1 MHYITENNAKVELA
15 SPWQRIAAYLIN
27 ITIYNLIL
35 YIGMHV
41 YNSRFEYEIENRVG
55 TDEGKAFELWFLSY
69 NDSTKPIYFLR
80 QLIFADGPYDSFYIF
95 WYILWPI
102 YLFFIW
108 QAVQMSLT
116 GQSIGKKLMKIRV
129 ISTSGQSSGFAI
141 IVFNRE
147 IIFNILTSCIFVLA
161 LLPIDTIPAI
171 ISMLLESIMI
181 TNISFDIFLFF
192 LFLYKFLFQFICF
205 IMLFNKKTNHRTWQD
220 YIANTIVVKV

>member
-15 SPWQRIAAYLIN
+15 SPWQRIAAYMIN

-35 YIGMHV
+35 YIVMYQLSPEYGM
-41 YNSRFEYEIENRVG
+41 S
-55 TDEGKAFELWFLSY
+55 ELEFWFILDDY
-69 NDSTKPIYFLR
+69 ATKPIFSL
-80 QLIFADGPYDSFYIF
+80 FFTGDSYNPLYISR
-95 WYILWPI
+95 YILWPI
-102 YLFFIW
+102 FLFFIW

-116 GQSIGKKLMKIRV
+116 GQSIGKKLIKIRV

-141 IVFNRE
+141 TVFNRE
-147 IIFNILTSCIFVLA
+147 IIFNILTSCILVLA
-161 LLPIDTIPAI
+161 SLPIEIISKI

>member
-1 MHYITENNAKVELA
+1 MHYVTENNAKVELA

-35 YIGMHV
+35 YIVMYQFSPKYGL
-41 YNSRFEYEIENRVG
+41 SEL
-55 TDEGKAFELWFLSY
+55 ELWFLLDDY
-69 NDSTKPIYFLR
+69 ATKPIFS
-80 QLIFADGPYDSFYIF
+80 FFFTDGSDNPSYISR
-95 WYILWPI
+95 YILWPI
-102 YLFFIW
+102 FLFFIW

-141 IVFNRE
+141 TVFNRE
-147 IIFNILTSCIFVLA
+147 IIFNILTSCILVLA
-161 LLPIDTIPAI
+161 SLPIEIISKI

>member
-1 MHYITENNAKVELA
+1 MHRFSPEYGMSEL
-15 SPWQRIAAYLIN
+15 
-27 ITIYNLIL
+27 
-35 YIGMHV
+35 
-41 YNSRFEYEIENRVG
+41 EI
-55 TDEGKAFELWFLSY
+55 WFLLDDY
-69 NDSTKPIYFLR
+69 ATKPIFS
-80 QLIFADGPYDSFYIF
+80 FFFTDGSYDPSYIYR
-95 WYILWPI
+95 YILWPI
-102 YLFFIW
+102 FLFFIL

-141 IVFNRE
+141 TVFNRE
-147 IIFNILTSCIFVLA
+147 IIFNILTSCILVLA
-161 LLPIDTIPAI
+161 SLPIEIISKI

>member
-1 MHYITENNAKVELA
+1 MYYITKNNTKVELA

-41 YNSRFEYEIENRVG
+41 YNLRFENESRISQSVG
-55 TDEGKAFELWFLSY
+55 HPFELWFLSD
-69 NDSTKPIYFLR
+69 NDSTKSIYSLG
-80 QLIFADGPYDSFYIF
+80 QLIFADESYDSFYIF
-95 WYILWPI
+95 WYILCPI
-102 YLFFIW
+102 FLFFIW

-147 IIFNILTSCIFVLA
+147 IIFNVITIIIFVLV
-161 LLPIDTIPAI
+161 LLLIGIILTELKKTEI
-171 ISMLLESIMI
+171 ISILFF
-181 TNISFDIFLFF
+181 ISIFL
-192 LFLYKFLFQFICF
+192 LFLYKFLFPFICF
-205 IMLFNKKTNHRTWQD
+205 IMLFIKKTNYRTLQD
-220 YIANTIVVKV
+220 YLAHTVVVKV

>member
-35 YIGMHV
+35 YIVMHQLSPEYGM
-41 YNSRFEYEIENRVG
+41 SEL
-55 TDEGKAFELWFLSY
+55 ELWFLLDDY
-69 NDSTKPIYFLR
+69 ATKPIFS
-80 QLIFADGPYDSFYIF
+80 FFFTDGSYDPSYISR
-95 WYILWPI
+95 YILWPI
-102 YLFFIW
+102 FLFFIW

-141 IVFNRE
+141 TVFNRE
-147 IIFNILTSCIFVLA
+147 IIFNILTSCILVLA

>member
-1 MHYITENNAKVELA
+1 MYRFSPKYGMSEL
-15 SPWQRIAAYLIN
+15 
-27 ITIYNLIL
+27 
-35 YIGMHV
+35 
-41 YNSRFEYEIENRVG
+41 
-55 TDEGKAFELWFLSY
+55 ELWFLLDDY
-69 NDSTKPIYFLR
+69 ATKPIFS
-80 QLIFADGPYDSFYIF
+80 FFFTDGSDNPSYISR
-95 WYILWPI
+95 YILWPI
-102 YLFFIW
+102 FLFFIW

-141 IVFNRE
+141 TVFNRE
-147 IIFNILTSCIFVLA
+147 IIFNILTSCILVLA
-161 LLPIDTIPAI
+161 SLPIEIISKI

>member
-27 ITIYNLIL
+27 ITIYKLIL

-41 YNSRFEYEIENRVG
+41 YNSRFENEYRIPESIGNPFG
-55 TDEGKAFELWFLSY
+55 LWFFPDD
-69 NDSTKPIYFLR
+69 DSIQLIHFL
-80 QLIFADGPYDSFYIF
+80 LNFIFADGSYDGSYDSFYVFWDILCPIF
-95 WYILWPI
+95 
-102 YLFFIW
+102 LFFIW

-147 IIFNILTSCIFVLA
+147 IIFNVITSIIFVLV
-161 LLPIDTIPAI
+161 LLLIGIILTELKKTEI
-171 ISMLLESIMI
+171 ISILFF
-181 TNISFDIFLFF
+181 ISIFL
-192 LFLYKFLFQFICF
+192 LFLYKFLFPFICF
-205 IMLFNKKTNHRTWQD
+205 IMLFIKKTNYRTLQD
-220 YIANTIVVKV
+220 YLAHTVVVKV

>member
-1 MHYITENNAKVELA
+1 MYYITKNNTKVELA

-35 YIGMHV
+35 YIVMHQLSTEYGM
-41 YNSRFEYEIENRVG
+41 SEL
-55 TDEGKAFELWFLSY
+55 ELWFLLDDY
-69 NDSTKPIYFLR
+69 ATKPIFSFFYT
-80 QLIFADGPYDSFYIF
+80 DDSYNPMYISR
-95 WYILWPI
+95 YILWPI

-129 ISTSGQSSGFAI
+129 ISTSGQGSGFAI

>member
-1 MHYITENNAKVELA
+1 MYYITKNNTKVELA

-35 YIGMHV
+35 YIVMHRFSPEYGM
-41 YNSRFEYEIENRVG
+41 SELEI
-55 TDEGKAFELWFLSY
+55 WFLLDDY
-69 NDSTKPIYFLR
+69 ATKPIFS
-80 QLIFADGPYDSFYIF
+80 FFFTDGSYDPSYIYR
-95 WYILWPI
+95 YILWPI
-102 YLFFIW
+102 FLFFIL

-141 IVFNRE
+141 TVFNRE
-147 IIFNILTSCIFVLA
+147 IIFNILTSCILVLA
-161 LLPIDTIPAI
+161 SLPIEIISKI

>member
-35 YIGMHV
+35 YIVMHQLSTEYGM
-41 YNSRFEYEIENRVG
+41 SEL
-55 TDEGKAFELWFLSY
+55 ELWFLLDDY
-69 NDSTKPIYFLR
+69 ATKPIFSFFYT
-80 QLIFADGPYDSFYIF
+80 DDSYNPMYISR
-95 WYILWPI
+95 YILWPI

-129 ISTSGQSSGFAI
+129 ISTSGQGSGFAI

-161 LLPIDTIPAI
+161 LLPIEIISAI

>member
-1 MHYITENNAKVELA
+1 MYYITKNNAKVELA

-41 YNSRFEYEIENRVG
+41 YNSRFENEYRIPESIGNPFG
-55 TDEGKAFELWFLSY
+55 LWFFPDD
-69 NDSTKPIYFLR
+69 DSIQLIHFL
-80 QLIFADGPYDSFYIF
+80 LNFIFADGSYDGSYDSFYVFWDILCPIF
-95 WYILWPI
+95 
-102 YLFFIW
+102 LFFIW

-147 IIFNILTSCIFVLA
+147 IIFNVITSIIFVLV
-161 LLPIDTIPAI
+161 LLLIGIILTELKPTEI
-171 ISMLLESIMI
+171 ISILFF
-181 TNISFDIFLFF
+181 ISIFL
-192 LFLYKFLFQFICF
+192 LFLYKFLFPFICF
-205 IMLFNKKTNHRTWQD
+205 IMLFIKKTNYRTLQD
-220 YIANTIVVKV
+220 YLAHTVVVKV

>member
-15 SPWQRIAAYLIN
+15 SPWQRIAAYMIN

-55 TDEGKAFELWFLSY
+55 TDEGKAFELWFLSD

-95 WYILWPI
+95 WYILCPI
-102 YLFFIW
+102 FLLFIW

-116 GQSIGKKLMKIRV
+116 GQSIGKKIMKIRV

-147 IIFNILTSCIFVLA
+147 IIFNIIATISLA
-161 LLPIDTIPAI
+161 LFFLPIDQILIALRSTTII
-171 ISMLLESIMI
+171 
-181 TNISFDIFLFF
+181 NILHAAK
-192 LFLYKFLFQFICF
+192 LYKFLLFLPKFLFPFICF
-205 IMLFNKKTNHRTWQD
+205 IMLFNKKNNHRTLQD
-220 YIANTIVVKV
+220 YLAHTVVVKV

>member
-35 YIGMHV
+35 YIVMHRFSPEYGM
-41 YNSRFEYEIENRVG
+41 SELEI
-55 TDEGKAFELWFLSY
+55 WFLLDDY
-69 NDSTKPIYFLR
+69 ATKPIFS
-80 QLIFADGPYDSFYIF
+80 FFFTDGSYDPSYIYR
-95 WYILWPI
+95 YILWPI
-102 YLFFIW
+102 FLFFIL

-129 ISTSGQSSGFAI
+129 ISTSGQGSGFAI

-147 IIFNILTSCIFVLA
+147 IIFNILTSCILVLA
-161 LLPIDTIPAI
+161 SLPIEIISKI

>member
-35 YIGMHV
+35 YIVMHRFSPEYGM
-41 YNSRFEYEIENRVG
+41 SELEI
-55 TDEGKAFELWFLSY
+55 WFLLDDY
-69 NDSTKPIYFLR
+69 ATKPIFS
-80 QLIFADGPYDSFYIF
+80 FFFTDGSYDPSYIYR
-95 WYILWPI
+95 YILWPI
-102 YLFFIW
+102 FLFFIL

-147 IIFNILTSCIFVLA
+147 IIFNIIATISLA
-161 LLPIDTIPAI
+161 LFFLPIDQILIALRSTTIINILHAAKL
-171 ISMLLESIMI
+171 SKFLL
-181 TNISFDIFLFF
+181 L
-192 LFLYKFLFQFICF
+192 LAKFLFPFICF
-205 IMLFNKKTNHRTWQD
+205 IMLFNKKNNHRTLQD
-220 YIANTIVVKV
+220 YLAHTVVVKV